1 MYVTTVYGQPW
12 QGGILFSDCCDSDIF
27 ISSANCAR
35 TSQRWP
41 TLSPFTLLRY
51 RGLCKAA
58 SKTIYFWL
66 TLSLSLATP
75 QAHPAERGHFRVGG
89 DDGNYDIDT
98 HINIADRSNLD
109 NRSLRSS
116 LWNHVCWLLLN
127 TNDRMMVIFPQN
139 YFTLIIQR
147 LNAAET
153 LQREAGEALKG
164 CKILVSQWCRRW
176 LVTTST
182 IHCLV
187 QYWLSTI

>member
-1 MYVTTVYGQPW
+1 MVHVRDPRLWPTLARW
-12 QGGILFSDCCDSDIF
+12 NSDAFSDSCDIF

-35 TSQRWP
+35 TSPRWP

-51 RGLCKAA
+51 QGLCKAA
-58 SKTIYFWL
+58 SNTVYLLL

-98 HINIADRSNLD
+98 HINIADRSNFD

-116 LWNHVCWLLLN
+116 SWNHVCWLVLN
-127 TNDRMMVIFPQN
+127 TNVRMMVIFPRN

-164 CKILVSQWCRRW
+164 CKILVSQ
-176 LVTTST
+176 
-182 IHCLV
+182 
-187 QYWLSTI
+187 